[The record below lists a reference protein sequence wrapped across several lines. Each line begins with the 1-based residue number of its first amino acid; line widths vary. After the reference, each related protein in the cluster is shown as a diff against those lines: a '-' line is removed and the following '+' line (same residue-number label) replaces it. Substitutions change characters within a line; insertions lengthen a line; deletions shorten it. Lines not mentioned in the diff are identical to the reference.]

1 MLIVSYSFLAFKFSF
16 WKKIY
21 SRKKDIL
28 ETATVNFLLFF
39 FFFFFLY
46 SVRDDWIPTPLLV
59 PCWKPCDPTKSFSD
73 CTRFSLFLEYILK
86 FNPSGVKE
94 TFVPGKQ
101 KWSPTA
107 LLKLPPQSLQITRTY
122 LSDKSRNRYHL
133 RTYKVIQSY
142 SVDVDPKQFQTMSH
156 WCLVIEK
163 NLDSLPFASDKDAYE
178 LKQVKN
184 IK

>member
-1 MLIVSYSFLAFKFSF
+1 MLIVSYCFLAFKFSL
-16 WKKIY
+16 WKTIY

-28 ETATVNFLLFF
+28 ETATVNFLL
-39 FFFFFLY
+39 FFFFLY

-86 FNPSGVKE
+86 FNPSGVRE

-163 NLDSLPFASDKDAYE
+163 NLETDSLPFASDKDAYQM
-178 LKQVKN
+178 KQVKN